1 MDSSKRE
8 RKGGDVTKFGLV
20 TRVSCLAAETA
31 LFTCVLCVCSFV
43 CFSFLQFEC
52 GFIMVYSVFRKQK
65 YHTKVS
71 DFNVIYKK
79 KAFLFLFSF
88 L

>member
-1 MDSSKRE
+1 MLLSLVWLHAFLAWL
-8 RKGGDVTKFGLV
+8 RKLHY
-20 TRVSCLAAETA
+20 LH
-31 LFTCVLCVCSFV
+31 VLCVCSFV

-71 DFNVIYKK
+71 DFNVILK
-79 KAFLFLFSF
+79 KAFLFLYSLFYKGYRTKH
-88 L
+88 